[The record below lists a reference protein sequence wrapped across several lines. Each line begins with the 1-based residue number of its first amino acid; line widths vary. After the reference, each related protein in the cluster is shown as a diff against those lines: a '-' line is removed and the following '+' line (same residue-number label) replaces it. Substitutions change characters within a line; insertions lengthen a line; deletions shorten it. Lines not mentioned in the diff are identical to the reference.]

1 MVTTPAILQ
10 DGPQLKRAVLRN
22 IASERQNMKSGRL
35 NTQDNAALQ
44 ELVDTFDMLGDWEER
59 YRYLIELGRKLP
71 EMPEAEH
78 TEDHKVRGCMSQVW
92 MAGDVDADQ
101 RLHLRGD
108 SDAHIVKGLIALI
121 LALTDGRTAQQ
132 VLDTDIKAAFAE
144 LGLESHLSMNRRN
157 GFYAMVERIRQM
169 AADAVG

>member
-1 MVTTPAILQ
+1 MVQ
-10 DGPQLKRAVLRN
+10 VRED
-22 IASERQNMKSGRL
+22 MKDGRL
-35 NTQDNAALQ
+35 NTQDNEALQ

-71 EMPEAEH
+71 EMPDAEH
-78 TEDHKVRGCMSQVW
+78 SEINKVRGCMSQVW
-92 MAGDVDADQ
+92 LAGEVGDDS

-132 VLDTDIKAAFAE
+132 VLDTDIKAAFAQ

-157 GFYAMVERIRQM
+157 GFYAMVERIKAM
-169 AADAVG
+169 AAEAAR